1 MDLRQPRNSP
11 LEKQKDGFI
20 FAENDVSVDVP
31 TDGNDIRPPYEPPT
45 QAQIGDIS
53 VTFESLNLSE
63 YPSALP
69 TTDECLA
76 HLKLLS
82 AFNVLK
88 EDVGYTDGLFGLW
101 DAMCEKVDE
110 KDRVKVLAS
119 IHEKRWALYVARAV
133 DRFQDW
139 WTKVLCLNKNRL
151 EWKAMLTD
159 SAQFSRFTEV
169 KSCMTWRTDMLPPL
183 GMSIDGNPCSIHLT

>member
-1 MDLRQPRNSP
+1 MDSQQPQNSS
-11 LEKQKDGFI
+11 LHMQKDGSI
-20 FAENDVSVDVP
+20 SRENDVFFDAP
-31 TDGNDIRPPYEPPT
+31 TDQNDTRPPYEPPI
-45 QAQIGDIS
+45 QAATEDINAAF
-53 VTFESLNLSE
+53 TSLNLTTS
-63 YPSALP
+63 PSAIP

-82 AFNVLK
+82 AFHVLK

-101 DAMCEKVDE
+101 DARCDKVDE
-110 KDRVKVLAS
+110 KDRGKALAS
-119 IHEKRWALYVARAV
+119 IHEKRWALYVARTV

-159 SAQFSRFTEV
+159 SAGFARFTEV
-169 KSCMTWRTDMLPPL
+169 QSRMTWGKDTLPPL
-183 GMSIDGNPCSIHLT
+183 GE